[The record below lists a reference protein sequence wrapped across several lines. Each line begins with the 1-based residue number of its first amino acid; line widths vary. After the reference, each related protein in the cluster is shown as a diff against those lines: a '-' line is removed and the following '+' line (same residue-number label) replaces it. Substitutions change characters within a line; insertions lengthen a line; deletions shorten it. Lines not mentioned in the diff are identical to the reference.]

1 MRLAMK
7 LVVSFPKTM
16 PLPSTSSPKR
26 AMIAISRAGS
36 VSSPATSS
44 SSFM

>member
-7 LVVSFPKTM
+7 LVVSLPQTM
-16 PLPSTSSPKR
+16 PLPSVSSPKR
-26 AMIAISRAGS
+26 AMRASTAGS
-36 VSSPATSS
+36 VSGPATSS